1 MDNSKPKPFLG
12 LTRKILSLL
21 VRLYLLCLTPLAFFQ
36 RSLIYHPS
44 RCKPLIASEYAF
56 PQAVVDVTVT
66 ASDGLELHG
75 WLALSGTSHQ
85 SPVTDINQS
94 LGSTLPVVLYFSGN
108 AGNRSMRSHPMSILA
123 GMHAHVLLVDY
134 RGYGENPGR
143 PGEREFARDAR
154 AVWNYATREL
164 KISPKRIVIYGE
176 SLGGG
181 VATRLASELC
191 LEGIEPGGLIVQS
204 TFSSLVAVGEAH
216 FPIVPVS
223 LLLVERY
230 PSDER
235 IPQVTCP
242 ILQIH
247 GARDS
252 IVPFEIGQRLFD
264 AAPAKSSSGQPK
276 RQVVVSRADH
286 NDIFDSNADRKP
298 LFDELRLF
306 LNGVHDRAKDSAEI
320 PVSKSNQ
327 LPLTTKD
334 DQGVPVDWSIIISL
348 LLVVIVLVIW
358 RAERVRT
365 GKLKRGGQND
375 PSTTSP

>member
-1 MDNSKPKPFLG
+1 MDNPKPKPFPG
-12 LTRKILSLL
+12 LTRKVLSLL
-21 VRLYLLCLTPLAFFQ
+21 VRLYLLCLAPLAFFQ
-36 RSLIYHPS
+36 RTLIYHPS
-44 RCKPLIASEYAF
+44 RCRPLIASEYEF
-56 PQAVVDVTVT
+56 SQAVVNVTVR
-66 ASDGLELHG
+66 ASEGLVLHG
-75 WLALSGTSHQ
+75 WLALSGTSHN

-94 LGSTLPVVLYFSGN
+94 LGSTVPVVLYFSGN

-123 GMHAHVLLVDY
+123 GMHAHVLLIDY
-134 RGYGENPGR
+134 RGYGENLGR
-143 PGEREFARDAR
+143 PGEREFAKDAR
-154 AVWNYATREL
+154 AVWNYATGEL

-230 PSDER
+230 PSDDR
-235 IPQVTCP
+235 IPHVTCP

-252 IVPFEIGQRLFD
+252 VVPFEIGQRLFD

-276 RQVVVSRADH
+276 RQFIVPRADH

-298 LFDELRLF
+298 LFDELKSF
-306 LNGVHDRAKDSAEI
+306 LDDVHDRAKESAEI
-320 PVSKSNQ
+320 PGSKNNQ

-334 DQGVPVDWSIIISL
+334 EERVPSDWTIIISL
-348 LLVVIVLVIW
+348 MLVVIALVIW

-365 GKLKRGGQND
+365 GKLKSGGQND